1 MTFQAYELFTDS
13 CALSYATP
21 SHDGVWTVWRCVV
34 LDIVFVVLSVAF
46 FVVSAGYVIVCDRLM
61 K

>member
-1 MTFQAYELFTDS
+1 MAVARIIKGARVRE
-13 CALSYATP
+13 A
-21 SHDGVWTVWRCVV
+21 GRCVV

-61 K
+61 R